1 MSGQSISGDFSMSRH
16 KNVSKNA
23 KSNHF
28 SLTQYLCTDYRTQNE
43 TLDFEG
49 QSRRREEDFSQ
60 SGRKK
65 GLEK

>member
-1 MSGQSISGDFSMSRH
+1 MLNRTIFH
-16 KNVSKNA
+16 KHSTSVRIIGLKN
-23 KSNHF
+23 K
-28 SLTQYLCTDYRTQNE
+28 